1 MKSPSTSFYHF
12 QTRFQ
17 QNRCGVL
24 FGLAATEFC
33 NSFDL
38 RGLTLTYG
46 DLVVPY
52 VDMHNLSKILTDFS
66 SGQR

>member
-1 MKSPSTSFYHF
+1 MACF
-12 QTRFQ
+12 
-17 QNRCGVL
+17 L
-24 FGLAATEFC
+24 GLAATEFC

-66 SGQR
+66 SGSGKSIQFLSYKVANSQ